1 VASYE
6 GRIAGENAIN
16 DAKESPDYSSIPSAV
31 YTVPAIASVGLD
43 EAGAQAAG
51 LEPVVKVNDMRDWR
65 SAKTYAEQVAFAK
78 VLIDPATDRILGAH
92 LAGHGAEE
100 VIHLFTLAMKT
111 QLTASELA
119 AMTYA
124 YPTFSS
130 DLKFLV

>member
-1 VASYE
+1 MRLAQS
-6 GRIAGENAIN
+6 GILRIPLLHAQ
-16 DAKESPDYSSIPSAV
+16 
-31 YTVPAIASVGLD
+31 LD
-43 EAGAQAAG
+43 QRVE
-51 LEPVVKVNDMRDWR
+51 
-65 SAKTYAEQVAFAK
+65 AFAQPED
-78 VLIDPATDRILGAH
+78 LGYTREGDDREHERNAT
-92 LAGHGAEE
+92 AGHGAEE